1 MVENRTIPRTKCV
14 HEVPSNKLGIF
25 AFHSR
30 TNSPMTPDEHRS
42 VIEGVLT
49 AIQPKVAEALASPSD
64 TSKDIAVALAETSRI
79 YSQRRI

>member
-1 MVENRTIPRTKCV
+1 
-14 HEVPSNKLGIF
+14 
-25 AFHSR
+25 
-30 TNSPMTPDEHRS
+30 MTPDEHRS